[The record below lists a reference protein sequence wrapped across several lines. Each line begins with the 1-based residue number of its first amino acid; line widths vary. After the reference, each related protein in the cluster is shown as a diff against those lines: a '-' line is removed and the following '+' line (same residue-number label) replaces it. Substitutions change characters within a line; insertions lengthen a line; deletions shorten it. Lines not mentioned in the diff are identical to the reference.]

1 MLRISYL
8 LPHAIVVPPLITQ
21 TSPSP
26 TTGMSGPAAKKS
38 VQVARR
44 LHGFDAPTVW
54 GEFTPLAVQHRA
66 VNLGQGFPDWETP
79 QFIKDALCRS
89 VQGSGNQYARSAG
102 DLRLVEAL
110 ARHYSPLL
118 GREVDPLSEVAV
130 SSGATGVMFAVLQ
143 GLLNEGDEVV
153 VMEPAFDIYAAQ
165 IQMAGATP
173 VYVPLRVE
181 RTESRERWVLDMA
194 ELEAAFSP
202 RTRLVI
208 LNTPHNPTGKVFSL
222 KELQDIA
229 AILERHPQVTAVT
242 DEVYEKLIF
251 DGGRHERL
259 ASLPGMWDRVV
270 TISSCGKTFS
280 CTGWKIG
287 WALGAAHLIKPMVLT
302 NQWTTYCVSTPTQQ
316 ALAEVLRQSEEPY
329 EGHPSYFDYIRAE
342 YERKRDHLVSSL
354 KLAELRP
361 IVPEGGFF
369 VVAHTGAHSVPE
381 KYALQVLFAQPLEP
395 ID

>member
-1 MLRISYL
+1 
-8 LPHAIVVPPLITQ
+8 
-21 TSPSP
+21 
-26 TTGMSGPAAKKS
+26 MSAPAAAKRS
-38 VQVARR
+38 VQVAKR

-54 GEFTPLAVQHRA
+54 GEFTPLAVQHSA

-102 DLRLVEAL
+102 DLKLVEAL
-110 ARHYSPLL
+110 AKHYSPLM
-118 GREVDPLSEVAV
+118 GREVDPLTEVAV
-130 SSGATGVMFAVLQ
+130 SAGATGVMFAVLQ

-165 IQMAGATP
+165 IQMAGAAP
-173 VYVPLRVE
+173 VYVSLRLDG
-181 RTESRERWVLDMA
+181 SGQRERWVLDMA

-202 RTRLVI
+202 RTRMMI
-208 LNTPHNPTGKVFSL
+208 LNTPHNPTGKVFTRQ
-222 KELQDIA
+222 ELEAIA
-229 AILERHPQVTAVT
+229 CILERHPDVTAVT

-329 EGHPSYFDYIRAE
+329 EGHSSYFDFIRAE
-342 YERKRDHLVSSL
+342 YERKRNHLTASL
-354 KLAELRP
+354 MSAELRP

-369 VVAHTGAHSVPE
+369 VVAHTGAHSFPE
-381 KYALQVLFAQPLEP
+381 KYALQVFSVPP
-395 ID
+395 